1 MDFQT
6 VFSEKINAV
15 DHALKQFLADMD
27 AVPPTI
33 TEAMRYSVFAGGKRI
48 RPVLLLASYEMFQP
62 DSTAAMPFACALEM
76 IHTYSLIH
84 DDLPAMDNSDLRR
97 GRKTN
102 HIVFGEAMAVLAGDA
117 LLNFAFET
125 MLAASHIGGRIC
137 FACSGVHRKECGHFR
152 HDWRTST

>member
-62 DSTAAMPFACALEM
+62 DSTAAMPFACALE
-76 IHTYSLIH
+76 
-84 DDLPAMDNSDLRR
+84 DDSYLFADTRRPACD
-97 GRKTN
+97 GQ
-102 HIVFGEAMAVLAGDA
+102 F
-117 LLNFAFET
+117 
-125 MLAASHIGGRIC
+125 
-137 FACSGVHRKECGHFR
+137 
-152 HDWRTST
+152 